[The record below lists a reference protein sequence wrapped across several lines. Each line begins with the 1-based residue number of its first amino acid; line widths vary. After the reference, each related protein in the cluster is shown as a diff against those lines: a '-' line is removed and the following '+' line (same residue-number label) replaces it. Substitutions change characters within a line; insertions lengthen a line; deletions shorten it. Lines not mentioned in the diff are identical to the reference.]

1 MAHSESPTTDP
12 VAAAGSRRSRSFAAR
27 HGPALAA
34 AVTTLVLLLILS
46 AFLPRRSVDRVPP
59 PPGRWFDDR
68 AGLVS
73 SEFAAAK
80 STYLQSYL
88 LQVLHLPILVVV
100 EPTVPSGGIEDYT
113 ASAANAWK
121 IGAQGA
127 DNGVVLFV
135 FPSVRT
141 IRLEVGYGLEGLLP
155 DIEARHL
162 VDATLLPKFAA
173 GRYED
178 GFEDFFTA
186 LVKQLQEHA
195 DEAAKADKPIGIVAF
210 AMEILRQVPRLARQ
224 AWQLFRSAD
233 AVGRVVLALFGATLA
248 AVFGYGL
255 SGVTIGAW
263 ALVQLPWRIATG
275 SAWRCLGRQ
284 KLAAE
289 FAPAQF
295 VRRPPASL
303 VAVVDEL
310 RLGEILWG
318 LLSLAG
324 IVVGIAFLGLGS
336 EAVMGGHGQ
345 FSGGGVTEVWPLPA
359 ASLKGRP

>member
-1 MAHSESPTTDP
+1 VESGWRHT
-12 VAAAGSRRSRSFAAR
+12 FARR
-27 HGPALAA
+27 HGAALTA
-34 AVTTLVLLLILS
+34 AVTTLVLLLILT
-46 AFLPRRSVDRVPP
+46 AFLPRRSVERVPP
-59 PPGRWFDDR
+59 PPSRWFDDR

-73 SEFAAAK
+73 SEFASAK

-88 LQVLHLPILVVV
+88 LQALHLPILVAI
-100 EPTVPSGGIEDYT
+100 EPTVPASGIEDYT
-113 ASAANAWK
+113 ATAANAWK

-135 FPSVRT
+135 FPSART
-141 IRLEVGYGLEGLLP
+141 IRLEIGYGLEGLIP
-155 DIEARHL
+155 DIDAKRL
-162 VDATLLPKFAA
+162 VDTTLLPTFAV

-186 LVKQLQEHA
+186 IVRQLEEHA

-210 AMEILRQVPRLARQ
+210 AADIVRQVPRLARQ
-224 AWQLFRSAD
+224 AWQLFRNAD
-233 AVGRVVLALFGATLA
+233 FTGRVVLALFGAAFA

-255 SGVTIGAW
+255 SGVAIGIW

-275 SAWRCLGRQ
+275 TAWRGLDRQ
-284 KLAAE
+284 KLSTE
-289 FAPAQF
+289 LAPAQF

-303 VAVVDEL
+303 VAVVEEL

-318 LLSLAG
+318 VLSLAG

-359 ASLKGRP
+359 ASLNGRP